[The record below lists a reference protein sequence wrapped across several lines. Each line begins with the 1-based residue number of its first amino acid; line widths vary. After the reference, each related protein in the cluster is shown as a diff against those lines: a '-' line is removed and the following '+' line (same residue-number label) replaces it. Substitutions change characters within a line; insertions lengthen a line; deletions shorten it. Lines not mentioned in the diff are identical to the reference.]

1 MSLKLPPIEGSL
13 SYVCVALINCF
24 WTIKFRIFTLQVNCT
39 QCASGTVEEIYE
51 TGSVLRECGVI
62 SGFDMTVEA
71 ALTKLSYVLGK
82 DEWTLETKKQVI

>member
-1 MSLKLPPIEGSL
+1 M
-13 SYVCVALINCF
+13 
-24 WTIKFRIFTLQVNCT
+24 NCT
-39 QCASGTVEEIYE
+39 QCASGAVNAIYE

-82 DEWTLETKKQVI
+82 DEWSLETKKQVILVKHLTKTMI

>member
-1 MSLKLPPIEGSL
+1 MFP
-13 SYVCVALINCF
+13 
-24 WTIKFRIFTLQVNCT
+24 LQVNCT
-39 QCASGTVEEIYE
+39 QCASGAVEEIYE

-82 DEWTLETKKQVI
+82 DEWTLETKKQVKFELHPSIVLYHFMIEMFISLILYYRHR

>member
-1 MSLKLPPIEGSL
+1 MN
-13 SYVCVALINCF
+13 VH
-24 WTIKFRIFTLQVNCT
+24 LQVNCT
-39 QCASGTVEEIYE
+39 QCASGAVNEIYE

-82 DEWTLETKKQVI
+82 DEWPLETKKQVIRI